1 MRITNNKSLYKPF
14 LFSFVLTLLPFIT
27 ISEAVASKPI
37 YDKAT
42 SAKVTDLQS
51 LTFRSSYLTVNGKRY
66 ALSSKKPISISF
78 TEKTISITGGCNTL
92 GGNYSLSKG
101 ILKAQTI
108 FNTKKS
114 CSEKLFNQDLWLNQL
129 FSAKPKLTVQYIDEK
144 SIVKTPATVLIIES
158 NLTPLLKAGKSVI
171 RMYIYE
177 TYGYADTP
185 LGDESS
191 NLLVKKTCSELILNK
206 ATESEAQFTAEQKAF
221 IFRVISRE
229 GEQYPVTKDYRV
241 NRINVTILE
250 GKVTACSQG

>member
-37 YDKAT
+37 YDKARV
-42 SAKVTDLQS
+42 AKVSDLQS

-66 ALSSKKPISISF
+66 ALSSKNPISVSF
-78 TEKTISITGGCNTL
+78 TEKTISITADCNTL
-92 GGNYSLSKG
+92 GGNYSVSKG
-101 ILKAQTI
+101 ILRAQTI
-108 FNTKKS
+108 FNSKKS
-114 CSEKLFNQDLWLNQL
+114 CTEKLFKEDLWLNQL

-171 RMYIYE
+171 KMYVYQTYE
-177 TYGYADTP
+177 YVDTP
-185 LGDESS
+185 LGDENS

-206 ATESEAQFTAEQKAF
+206 STESEAQLAAEQKAL
-221 IFRVISRE
+221 ILRVISRE
-229 GEQYPVTKDYRV
+229 GEQYIVTKDYRV

-250 GKVTACSQG
+250 GNVTACFQG